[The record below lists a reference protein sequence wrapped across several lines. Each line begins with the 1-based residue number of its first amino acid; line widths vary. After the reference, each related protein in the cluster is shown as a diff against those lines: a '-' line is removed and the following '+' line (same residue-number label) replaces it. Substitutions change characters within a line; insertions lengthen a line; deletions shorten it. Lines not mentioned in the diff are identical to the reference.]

1 MAKGLTESLKQTFI
15 IDNRGGAGGN
25 IGSAMVAKAAPDG
38 YTLLITS
45 SAPIVINPSLYKQ
58 MPFDPPK
65 DLAPITNLL
74 RVPLILVVQSVRS
87 GEEPEGA
94 HRVRQLAEGQ
104 GPVRVVRQR
113 HAAAPDRRAF
123 QVDGEARH
131 DPRAVQGLGAG
142 DHRHRRRSRPHHV
155 RQRDCDPAA

>member
-1 MAKGLTESLKQTFI
+1 MAKGLTEALKQTFI

-74 RVPLILVVQSVRS
+74 RVPLILVVNPSV
-87 GEEPEGA
+87 PAKNLTGA
-94 HRVRQLAEGQ
+94 HRLRQLAKGQ
-104 GPVRVVRQR
+104 DPVRVVGQR
-113 HAAAPDRRAF
+113 HAAAPDRASSSS
-123 QVDGEARH
+123 
-131 DPRAVQGLGAG
+131 
-142 DHRHRRRSRPHHV
+142 RRRSST
-155 RQRDCDPAA
+155 